1 MASHFQGFFL
11 CWCSYFTS
19 EGSQGVAGTHGL
31 AQLKNKEG
39 KGEWFRDGTLKTDL
53 FQPLPWKG
61 EGELHRAQLKL
72 GGNPIFPELQQ
83 PLYHTPAFSS
93 TLIKQFPPAAPHSSV
108 HIPKPWSPVPW
119 GIQGMFSRQRQGWE
133 QPHRTSQTS
142 CASAVTTADKVI
154 TPLQPGNVK
163 STGLHCCQCCWLQ
176 VNYQILNSHGREPP
190 ANRSATN
197 LLH

>member
-31 AQLKNKEG
+31 AQLENKEG
-39 KGEWFRDGTLKTDL
+39 KGEWFRWDGTLKTDL

-108 HIPKPWSPVPW
+108 HIPKPWS
-119 GIQGMFSRQRQGWE
+119 SRALR
-133 QPHRTSQTS
+133 
-142 CASAVTTADKVI
+142 D
-154 TPLQPGNVK
+154 PGNV
-163 STGLHCCQCCWLQ
+163 LQ
-176 VNYQILNSHGREPP
+176 AKTRLGTAPQNIPNILCKRCHNCR
-190 ANRSATN
+190 
-197 LLH
+197 